1 MDQSTIFSSE
11 MFEEAKTYWLNK
23 LSGELS
29 ELNLPGDY
37 QGPRQ
42 YVEASKQLSLGRQ
55 VTERLALISKNN
67 DLSLYVILLT
77 AFKILLYKFSDQKDI
92 IVSASTLTKSNQN
105 YNKCIALRDVLVEE
119 NTFKDFLMA
128 VKNTVVDGYKN
139 QYYPIRKLVKLLDI
153 ENLSLFKVVFL
164 LDSIH
169 NKEFVIET
177 LNGIENDIIFFIKK
191 RKAANEGDWELES
204 EITYNSKLF
213 KEETILRIAHGYW
226 HLLTQVLDN
235 IDIKISDIKIIM
247 EEEKKQVLFDFNN
260 TKTDYPKEKTIPEL
274 FREQVN
280 KKPGNIAV
288 VYENTSL
295 AYETLD
301 GKANQLAHRL
311 SAGGVKNETIVGLMV
326 NPSLEMIAAILG
338 ILKAGGAY
346 LLIDPDYPLKRI
358 RYMLVD
364 SNTKILLTTVTEG
377 DRESEVN
384 KVNELREEGKDS
396 GKFEVIE
403 LGKIFKEVAD
413 IPVYPIP
420 LARPDNLAYILY
432 TSGSTGKPKGVMVEH
447 KNVVRLVK
455 NSNIIDFKEGEKLLL
470 TGAIGFDITTFE
482 IWGPLLNS
490 STLFLAPQD
499 VILDAKKMEKVI
511 IENKISILHL
521 IPQLFNRWAAQC
533 MEIFAGLK
541 YLLVGGDLV
550 KPMYINQVRNK
561 YKDLN
566 IHHMY
571 GPTENTTFSTFF
583 PVDKDYENKIPI
595 GKPINNS
602 TVYILDQYNNLKPP
616 GAVGELAVGGD
627 GVARGYLNNP
637 TLTRETFRENPFAPN
652 ERIYMTGDLT
662 KWLSDGNIEF
672 LGRKDH
678 QVKVG
683 GVRIELGEIENQLLS
698 HEEIKEAI
706 VIAAKDDDRDLH
718 YLCAYIA
725 ADSELNVSQLREY
738 LSRQLPDSMIP
749 SFFIQVDKIPL
760 TANGKVD
767 KKALLELEGKRL
779 KTDLVFVEPEEENE
793 KLMAELCK
801 EVFNVDKIGINDNF
815 FDLGANSFTIIQLS
829 SKVQEVFQRDIS
841 VLKLFEF
848 PTIALFLHSLAMDNQ
863 GADINVETGVEDDWE
878 ESMERGKRTFQQIR
892 NKRAGGI

>member
-11 MFEEAKTYWLNK
+11 MFEDAKNYWLDK

-29 ELNLPGDY
+29 ELDLPGDY
-37 QGPRQ
+37 QGTHQ
-42 YVEASKQLSLGRQ
+42 YVEASKQLLFGRQ
-55 VTERLALISKNN
+55 VTERLAHISKKN
-67 DLSLYVILLT
+67 DLSLYAILLT
-77 AFKILLYKFSDQKDI
+77 TFKILLYKFADQKDI
-92 IVSASTLTKSNQN
+92 IVSASTLAKSSQS
-105 YNKCIALRDVLVEE
+105 YNKCIALRDVLIEE
-119 NTFKDFLMA
+119 NTFKDFLLA

-139 QYYPIRKLVKLLDI
+139 QYYPIRKLIKLLDI
-153 ENLSLFKVVFL
+153 ENLSLFKVVLL

-169 NKEFVIET
+169 NKEFVKET
-177 LNGIENDIIFFIKK
+177 LNGFENDIIFFIKK
-191 RKAANEGDWELES
+191 REAANEGDWELES

-213 KEETILRIAHGYW
+213 KEETILRMAHGYL

-235 IDIKISDIKIIM
+235 IDIKISDIEIIT

-280 KKPGNIAV
+280 KKPDNIAA

-295 AYETLD
+295 TYEELD
-301 GKANQLAHRL
+301 ERANQLALRL
-311 SAGGVKNETIVGLMV
+311 SAGGVRNEAIVGLMV

-338 ILKAGGAY
+338 IFKTGGAY
-346 LLIDPDYPLKRI
+346 LLIDPDYPIKRI

-364 SNTKILLTTVTEG
+364 SNTKILLATVTEG

-384 KVNELREEGKDS
+384 KVKELREEGKVS
-396 GKFEVIE
+396 EKFEVIE
-403 LGKIFKEVAD
+403 LGKIFKEVEY
-413 IPVYPIP
+413 IPIFPIP
-420 LARPDNLAYILY
+420 LTRPDNLAYIIY

-455 NSNIIDFKEGEKLLL
+455 NSNIIDFKEGDRLLL

-499 VILDAKKMEKVI
+499 VILDAKKLEKAVSKC
-511 IENKISILHL
+511 EISILHL
-521 IPQLFNRWAAQC
+521 IPQLFNRWAVQC
-533 MEIFAGLK
+533 MDIFAGLK
-541 YLLVGGDLV
+541 YLLVGGDIV
-550 KPMYINQVRNK
+550 KPAVVNQVRNK
-561 YKDLN
+561 YKNLK
-566 IHHMY
+566 ILHMY

-583 PVDKDYENKIPI
+583 LVDKDYEIKIPI

-616 GAVGELAVGGD
+616 GAVGELGVGGE

-637 TLTRETFRENPFAPN
+637 TLTRETFRKNPFMPDG
-652 ERIYMTGDLT
+652 RIYMTGDLS
-662 KWLSDGNIEF
+662 KWLPDGNIEF
-672 LGRKDH
+672 LGRRDH
-678 QVKVG
+678 QVKIG
-683 GVRIELGEIENQLLS
+683 GIRIELGEIENQLLS
-698 HEEIKEAI
+698 HEEINEAI
-706 VIAAKDDDRDLH
+706 VIAAKDEERDQH
-718 YLCAYIA
+718 YLCAYIV

-749 SFFIQVDKIPL
+749 SFFVQVDKIPL
-760 TANGKVD
+760 TTNGKVD
-767 KKALLELEGKRL
+767 KKALMELKGKRL
-779 KTDLVFVEPEEENE
+779 KTDLIFVEPEEENE

-848 PTIALFLHSLAMDNQ
+848 PTIASFLRYLALEHQ
-863 GADINVETGVEDDWE
+863 GANINIETSAEDDGE
-878 ESMERGKRTFQQIR
+878 ESRERGKRTFQQIR
-892 NKRAGGI
+892 NKRTEGI